1 MAKAGR
7 SEPVLRAPLT
17 RDQVLRAAIG
27 MADESGLESLT
38 MRKLGEAVGVETMS
52 LYNHVANKD
61 DMIDGMIDV
70 VFGEIDLPSADAEWS
85 SAMRGRAT
93 SVRDVLSRHRWAI
106 GLMESRTHPGPAN
119 LRHHDAVLGSLVAAG
134 FSIDQAAHAYS
145 VLDSYVYGFAQTQL
159 SLPFE
164 SAEQVATM
172 GERMLQQFPV
182 DQYPHLA
189 QMIGHAMKP
198 GYDHSGEFDFGLDLV
213 LDGLARALSP
223 R

>member
-38 MRKLGEAVGVETMS
+38 MRKLGEAVGVEAMS

-61 DMIDGMIDV
+61 DLIDGMIDV
-70 VFGEIDLPSADAEWS
+70 VFGEIDLPSAEAEWS
-85 SAMRGRAT
+85 SAMRRRAT
-93 SVRDVLSRHRWAI
+93 SVRDVLTRHRWAI
-106 GLMESRTHPGPAN
+106 GLMESRTNPGPAN
-119 LRHHDAVLGSLVAAG
+119 LRHHDAVLGNLLAAG

-159 SLPFE
+159 SLPFD
-164 SAEQVATM
+164 SAEDIAEM
-172 GERMLQQFPV
+172 GEAMLQQFPR
-182 DQYPHLA
+182 DEYPNLA

-198 GYDHSGEFDFGLDLV
+198 GYDHSGEFDFGLGLV